1 MGRFSN
7 EILRAKRG
15 SYSSKMY
22 DVAKENGCFL
32 GLIPDFGWIE
42 DLEF

>member
-1 MGRFSN
+1 
-7 EILRAKRG
+7 
-15 SYSSKMY
+15 MY

-42 DLEF
+42 ELEFL